1 MGDRSLIGQAELPS
15 AALVGATRCP
25 QHACVKPADLGSPGT
40 RATRS
45 FRRRSCRLDCRDPIA
60 QPIPSAVHSAVHTH
74 RTVATLLLPIRASV
88 RVRRCVC
95 TSPCIEC
102 DMSGHARMCS
112 STRACVHSCSCAHG
126 ATAQRPNGSQGY
138 SAVLLSG
145 TTDLTTRCSTSGVAL
160 GFADSN
166 TACLPAPL
174 MHAHS
179 PVRSIV
185 IAQSQ
190 IISGSAHF
198 CISNLAVAIS
208 IGEIKE
214 LLQPHNHAG
223 CISQQRRH
231 RHVRAGSSTEWMQR
245 ARLGGRAR
253 TARPVEAEPCDRLSD
268 WSSSRRA

>member
-1 MGDRSLIGQAELPS
+1 
-15 AALVGATRCP
+15 
-25 QHACVKPADLGSPGT
+25 
-40 RATRS
+40 
-45 FRRRSCRLDCRDPIA
+45 
-60 QPIPSAVHSAVHTH
+60 
-74 RTVATLLLPIRASV
+74 
-88 RVRRCVC
+88 
-95 TSPCIEC
+95 
-102 DMSGHARMCS
+102 MSGHARMCT

-126 ATAQRPNGSQGY
+126 ATAQRPNGAQGY

-145 TTDLTTRCSTSGVAL
+145 APRPDDTLQHLGRRLGVRRQQYRV
-160 GFADSN
+160 
-166 TACLPAPL
+166 PASAAHARTLAGPIDRDCAIANQAQQLRL
-174 MHAHS
+174 M
-179 PVRSIV
+179 R
-185 IAQSQ
+185 
-190 IISGSAHF
+190 SGSAHF

-223 CISQQRRH
+223 CIGQQRRH

>member
-1 MGDRSLIGQAELPS
+1 MHRTRCEELRHPAYLLTRAAHYWEIALSLIGQAELPS

-95 TSPCIEC
+95 ASPCIEC
-102 DMSGHARMCS
+102 DMSGHARMCT

-145 TTDLTTRCSTSGVAL
+145 TTSTRPDDTLQHL
-160 GFADSN
+160 G
-166 TACLPAPL
+166 
-174 MHAHS
+174 
-179 PVRSIV
+179 R
-185 IAQSQ
+185 
-190 IISGSAHF
+190 
-198 CISNLAVAIS
+198 
-208 IGEIKE
+208 
-214 LLQPHNHAG
+214 
-223 CISQQRRH
+223 
-231 RHVRAGSSTEWMQR
+231 
-245 ARLGGRAR
+245 RLGVRRQQYRVPASAAHAR
-253 TARPVEAEPCDRLSD
+253 TLAGPIDRDCAIANHFGIGTFLHK
-268 WSSSRRA
+268 